1 MTENGTGTGFGIGIL
16 AGAVAGVALGL
27 LYAPHPGKETR
38 LILKNKAGETLHK
51 AEDILEEARERAKRI
66 IHDAKGKAQ
75 EIEAGSLNANDLI
88 SN

>member
-1 MTENGTGTGFGIGIL
+1 MTEHGNGTGFGIGIL
-16 AGAVAGVALGL
+16 TGAVAGVALGL

-38 LILKNKAGETLHK
+38 LMLKNKAGETLHK
-51 AEDILEEARERAKRI
+51 AEGILEEAGERAKRI

-75 EIEAGSLNANDLI
+75 EIESGNLKSPDLN